1 MKYFI
6 VMVLFLLPVILLYE
20 RQKPRAREV
29 VLLSLLT
36 AFTVFLNMLCAATI
50 PLHAGT
56 TAVVLSGIALG
67 PGAGFIVGVCAR
79 FVCNLFAGQ
88 GPWTVWQ
95 MLSWSMLGLF
105 AGAAFCKDD
114 IQLNSTIVENKE
126 GISEKIGKSGAV
138 FIPMAGVFAGW
149 LMGYL
154 EYLFTTAGAES
165 FFGYRLYLYG
175 GIGLA
180 AGVIL
185 SGRKLP
191 TNAIT
196 VTMFTFFMTF
206 IVYGG
211 VMNFAAMLMQQ
222 GSGGADAVSAGTL
235 RALYITGVPYDLSHA
250 GGAAV
255 CAYIMGEP
263 FLRRMKRIK
272 IKYLWQKSFRMEDVK

>member
-1 MKYFI
+1 MKYFFA
-6 VMVLFLLPVILLYE
+6 MVLFLLPVILLYE
-20 RQKPRAREV
+20 RRKPRAREV

-56 TAVVLSGIALG
+56 TTVVLSGIAFG

-79 FVCNLFAGQ
+79 FVCNLFTGQ
-88 GPWTVWQ
+88 GPWTIWQ
-95 MLSWSMLGLF
+95 MLSWSMLGLLS
-105 AGAAFCKDD
+105 GAAFCKDD
-114 IQLNSTIVENKE
+114 IWLYSTFVENDE
-126 GISEKIGKSGAV
+126 RIIEKVRKSGAV
-138 FIPMAGVFAGW
+138 LVPMAGVFAGW
-149 LMGYL
+149 LAGYL
-154 EYLFTTAGAES
+154 EYLFTTDGGQS

-175 GIGLA
+175 GVGLA
-180 AGVIL
+180 AGVVL

-196 VTMFTFFMTF
+196 VTTFTFFMTF

-211 VMNFAAMLMQQ
+211 IMNFAAMLMQQ
-222 GSGGADAVSAGTL
+222 GGGADAVSAETL

-272 IKYLWQKSFRMEDVK
+272 IKYGGFRTTV